1 MLAKKYAQLVRH
13 FYSGRLTN
21 HEYELACDSIL
32 QDADQAINQ
41 IYCQL
46 WTTYCDFREHRMG
59 LKHGM
64 TRDGRRLL
72 ARWIMFLKSERP
84 YEYPIHGCFSPIVKW
99 ITLGLIRQPD
109 PLTFGDAEYWPYFDG
124 PISKQISRSR
134 GIWLVDASRQ
144 ITKRWTRS
152 RRSRRS

>member
-1 MLAKKYAQLVRH
+1 MNTRQSYAELVRH

-21 HEYELACDSIL
+21 HEYERACDSIL
-32 QDADQAINQ
+32 RDADQAMNQ

-64 TRDGRRLL
+64 TREGRRLL

-84 YEYPIHGCFSPIVKW
+84 YEYPIHGCLATIIKW
-99 ITLGLIRQPD
+99 ITLGLVRKAD
-109 PLTFGDAEYWPYFDG
+109 PMTAGDAEYWPYFRRTDFEADLAKPRYLSG
-124 PISKQISRSR
+124 
-134 GIWLVDASRQ
+134 GIEPVANR
-144 ITKRWTRS
+144 
-152 RRSRRS
+152 